1 MLKIC
6 FCTSY
11 FGPKELC
18 RLHQTFPVV
27 ESADYFLFTNL
38 SAADIIYP
46 HNYTVITID
55 TKTFRPVMHLKHNV
69 HVSRYFK
76 FQLHVFFQN
85 LREYDF
91 IYYYDHYQVP
101 FADKPWIEIADKTI
115 KESNTRDNRLA
126 IAQHLHRCGADSIF
140 FEMDM
145 ICQSNKDTVSNI
157 EKAKLFFGKLNPGI
171 NIEKWIE
178 YKENNLFGF
187 SPKHYET
194 VQFFNAFW
202 ENYTDPQYV
211 TYRDQPLWNFMYLHT
226 NKNCNIVRI
235 ENFTGGEYTDMH
247 SVYQNKN

>member
-11 FGPKELC
+11 FGPKEYC
-18 RLHQTFPVV
+18 RLPPTFPVV

-55 TKTFRPVMHLKHNV
+55 TKTFGPVMHLKHNV

-76 FQLHVFFQN
+76 FQLHIFFQN

-91 IYYYDHYQVP
+91 IYYLDHYQVP
-101 FADKPWIEIADKTI
+101 FANKPWREIAEETI
-115 KESNTRDNRLA
+115 EDSNTRDNRLA
-126 IAQHLHRCGADSIF
+126 ITQHLHRCGTDSILYD
-140 FEMDM
+140 MYM
-145 ICQSNKDTVSNI
+145 ICQSNKDTVDNI
-157 EKAKLFFGKLNPGI
+157 HRARIFLTILDPEIDLRNHIP
-171 NIEKWIE
+171 
-178 YKENNLFGF
+178 YVENNLFGF
-187 SPKHYET
+187 SPRQFKT
-194 VQFFNAFW
+194 IQFFNTFW
-202 ENYTDPQYV
+202 KNYTDSRYG
-211 TYRDQPLWNFMYLHT
+211 TYRDQPLWNFLYLHS
-226 NKNCNIVRI
+226 NKTCNLVCS